1 MGHDR
6 AKIGTDMS
14 FWGKN
19 RSYYRKKNCSHDQP
33 RGEPRGK
40 SKNNRFFA
48 RFSCLII
55 FFSQKK
61 SGWLD
66 LSVKN
71 THSLNFLKIF
81 HHLVTQERRL
91 KGARS
96 DKLSQ
101 LISKRAARSLLF
113 VPLVNFHLMIL
124 KINEISWSCFWNFFI
139 RTFHFDFI

>member
-48 RFSCLII
+48 RFSCLI

-61 SGWLD
+61 W
-66 LSVKN
+66 
-71 THSLNFLKIF
+71 
-81 HHLVTQERRL
+81 
-91 KGARS
+91 
-96 DKLSQ
+96 
-101 LISKRAARSLLF
+101 
-113 VPLVNFHLMIL
+113 
-124 KINEISWSCFWNFFI
+124 FI
-139 RTFHFDFI
+139 RFICQKYTFSQFFENFQSPGHPGATIKGRPKRQIVAADIKESREELVVCAFSKFSFDDIKN